1 MARIAFDA
9 MGGDTAPAATVAGA
23 VEALRSHGLRAILV
37 GDKSRI
43 VTQLRALDVKEDE
56 FEIVSAGSVVEMDE
70 APAAALRQKRD
81 SSIVVAAELVKNGR
95 ADALVSAGN
104 SGALMAAGVLV
115 IGRAEGVIRPAL
127 GGLLPTA
134 QGRVF
139 MLDIGANTDCNANEL
154 VQFAIMGSVYMQR
167 LGSVQDPTV
176 GLLNVGVESM
186 KGNRLYRE
194 AHQLLNKSAINFAG
208 NLEGMEVLSGR
219 VDVVVCDGFTGNIAL
234 KVMEGVGGFALGEL
248 RKDVE
253 SSPIK
258 RAGALLMRGAFRA
271 LRRKFDYAEWGGAP
285 LLGLKGQVLI
295 GHGRSDARALAN
307 GLVAAQAAVDA
318 GLVEKMSS
326 SLRTTR
332 ANPSQPKE
340 AG

>member
-9 MGGDTAPAATVAGA
+9 MGGDDAPAATVAGA

-37 GDKSRI
+37 GDESRI
-43 VTQLRALDVKEDE
+43 VTQLRALDVREDE

-127 GGLLPTA
+127 GGLLPAANGPT
-134 QGRVF
+134 F
-139 MLDIGANTDCNANEL
+139 MLDIGANTDCTANEL
-154 VQFAIMGSVYMQR
+154 VQFAVMGSIYMQR
-167 LGSVQDPTV
+167 LGAVKDPTV
-176 GLLNVGVESM
+176 GLLNVGEESM

-194 AHQLLNKSAINFAG
+194 AHELLRKSGVNFVG
-208 NLEGMEVLSGR
+208 NVEGMEILTGSI
-219 VDVVVCDGFTGNIAL
+219 DVVVCDGFTGNIAL
-234 KVMEGVGGFALGEL
+234 KAMEGVADFAFREL
-248 RKDVE
+248 RKGVE
-253 SSPIK
+253 SSPVSK
-258 RAGALLMRGAFRA
+258 AGALLMRGAFQG
-271 LRRKFDYAEWGGAP
+271 LRRKFDYAERAVAP

-307 GLVAAQAAVDA
+307 GLATAQVAVDA
-318 GLVEKMSS
+318 GLVEKMSN
-326 SLRTTR
+326 SLRTTPVR
-332 ANPSQPKE
+332 ASQPKE
-340 AG
+340 A

>member
-9 MGGDTAPAATVAGA
+9 MGGDNAPAAAVAGA

-37 GDKSRI
+37 GDESRI
-43 VTQLRALDVKEDE
+43 VTQLRALDVREDE
-56 FEIVSAGSVVEMDE
+56 FEIVSAGSVVGMDE
-70 APAAALRQKRD
+70 PPAAALRQKRD
-81 SSIVVAAELVKNGR
+81 SSIVVAAELVKDGR

-127 GGLLPTA
+127 GGLLPTSS
-134 QGRVF
+134 GRVF
-139 MLDIGANTDCNANEL
+139 MLDIGANTDCTANEL

-167 LGSVQDPTV
+167 LGSVKDPSV
-176 GLLNVGVESM
+176 GLLNVGEESM
-186 KGNRLYRE
+186 KGTRLYRK
-194 AHQLLNKSAINFAG
+194 AHELLSESAINFAG
-208 NLEGMEVLSGR
+208 NVEGMEVLSGR

-234 KVMEGVGGFALGEL
+234 KVMEGMGDFVLGEL

-253 SSPIK
+253 SSLLK
-258 RAGALLMRGAFRA
+258 KAGTVLMKGAFQA

-307 GLVAAQAAVDA
+307 GLLGAQAAVDA

-326 SLRTTR
+326 SLRTTP
-332 ANPSQPKE
+332 ASASQPKE
-340 AG
+340 TG

>member
-9 MGGDTAPAATVAGA
+9 MGGDNAPAATVAGA

-37 GDKSRI
+37 GDEPRI
-43 VTQLRALDVKEDE
+43 VTQLRALDVREDE

-134 QGRVF
+134 NGPTF
-139 MLDIGANTDCNANEL
+139 MLDIGANTDCTANEL
-154 VQFAIMGSVYMQR
+154 VQFAVMGSIYMQR
-167 LGSVQDPTV
+167 LGTVKDPTV
-176 GLLNVGVESM
+176 GLLNVGEESM

-194 AHQLLNKSAINFAG
+194 AHQLLRKSAINFVG
-208 NLEGMEVLSGR
+208 NVEGMEILTGN

-234 KVMEGVGGFALGEL
+234 KAMEGVADFAFREL
-248 RKDVE
+248 RKSVE
-253 SSPIK
+253 SSLVSK
-258 RAGALLMRGAFRA
+258 AGALLMRGAFRG
-271 LRRKFDYAEWGGAP
+271 LRRKFDYAERAVAP

-307 GLVAAQAAVDA
+307 GLSTAQAAVDA

-326 SLRTTR
+326 SLRTTPTN
-332 ANPSQPKE
+332 ASQPKG
-340 AG
+340 A

>member
-9 MGGDTAPAATVAGA
+9 MGGDNAPAATVAGA

-37 GDKSRI
+37 GDESRI
-43 VTQLRALDVKEDE
+43 VTQLRALDVREDE
-56 FEIVSAGSVVEMDE
+56 FEIVSAASVVEMDE

-127 GGLLPTA
+127 GGLLPTTN
-134 QGRVF
+134 GRLF
-139 MLDIGANTDCNANEL
+139 MLDIGANTDCAANEL

-167 LGSVQDPTV
+167 LGSVENPTV

-194 AHQLLNKSAINFAG
+194 AYELLSKSAINFAG
-208 NLEGMEVLSGR
+208 NVEGMEVLSGS

-234 KVMEGVGGFALGEL
+234 KVMEGAGDFALGEL
-248 RKDVE
+248 RKGVE
-253 SSPIK
+253 SSLIRK
-258 RAGALLMRGAFRA
+258 AGALLMRGAFQA
-271 LRRKFDYAEWGGAP
+271 LRRNFDYAEWGGAP

-295 GHGRSDARALAN
+295 GHGRSEARALAN
-307 GLVAAQAAVDA
+307 GLVAAQASVDA

-326 SLRTTR
+326 SLRTTP
-332 ANPSQPKE
+332 ASASKPK
-340 AG
+340 GTG

>member
-9 MGGDTAPAATVAGA
+9 MGGDNAPAATVAGA

-37 GDKSRI
+37 GDESRI
-43 VTQLRALDVKEDE
+43 VTQLRALDVREDE
-56 FEIVSAGSVVEMDE
+56 FEIVSAGSVVGMDE
-70 APAAALRQKRD
+70 PPAAALRQKRD
-81 SSIVVAAELVKNGR
+81 SSIVVAAELVRDGR
-95 ADALVSAGN
+95 ANALVSAGN

-127 GGLLPTA
+127 GGLLPTSS
-134 QGRVF
+134 GRVF
-139 MLDIGANTDCNANEL
+139 MLDIGANADCTANEL
-154 VQFAIMGSVYMQR
+154 DQFAIMGSVYMQR
-167 LGSVQDPTV
+167 LGSVNDPTV
-176 GLLNVGVESM
+176 GLLNVGEESM
-186 KGNRLYRE
+186 KGTRLYRK
-194 AHQLLNKSAINFAG
+194 AHELLSESAINFAG
-208 NLEGMEVLSGR
+208 NVEGMEVLSGR

-234 KVMEGVGGFALGEL
+234 KVMEGMGDFVLGEL

-253 SSPIK
+253 SSLLK
-258 RAGALLMRGAFRA
+258 KAGAVLMKGAFQA

-307 GLVAAQAAVDA
+307 GLLSAQAAVDA

-326 SLRTTR
+326 SLRTT
-332 ANPSQPKE
+332 
-340 AG
+340 AGREKP